1 MCLWYLFFT
10 CIVMGEKQK
19 VISTLRVLL
28 ACSGTKNAT
37 PLHELTYDYCVLEC
51 TNEIPCFEHKS
62 VTDFLVSSDE
72 FAVNVET
79 TGLVTVSGKPKSL
92 SSHIKKMAQSVVV
105 EAVCKSQNNEP
116 LLVNE
121 IEVTQWNFLVEDIHR
136 STVNEKIEVGSSL
149 HLVDDTLEPPAL
161 FTTNEL
167 RYQLNDII
175 ETENESDQEQLVTVN
190 HSTEATEEIV
200 TGIHNINT
208 TGSEENTGISSQVR
222 NLCHKF

>member
-1 MCLWYLFFT
+1 
-10 CIVMGEKQK
+10 MGEKQK

-28 ACSGTKNAT
+28 ACSGKKDAT

-62 VTDFLVSSDE
+62 VTDFLMFSGE

-92 SSHIKKMAQSVVV
+92 SSHIKKMAHSVVV
-105 EAVCKSQNNEP
+105 EAICESQNNEP
-116 LLVNE
+116 LSVNE
-121 IEVTQWNFLVEDIHR
+121 IEVTQWNFSDIHR
-136 STVNEKIEVGSSL
+136 LTVNEKIEVGSSL

-167 RYQLNDII
+167 RDQLNDII